1 MSQESTTDPQAPAG
15 ARSEESNEETTTGDA
30 PPMDTESSEV
40 APPNEMAGNRRD
52 IILETRPTLKPTLAR
67 LTVVLV
73 AGIALVG
80 YLFVKPTLLGPTERT
95 EIAANLLILLTVV
108 GAGRLA
114 FELYL
119 LTRTRYVITRESV
132 RREYSLLYKTF
143 SRELPLSK
151 LRSHE
156 LHRSRIEAVL
166 GVGTVGFLTGSI
178 ARSPAHLEFENVPH
192 PEQVRQQVRRQL
204 LDDDR

>member
-1 MSQESTTDPQAPAG
+1 MSHESTTDPQAPAG
-15 ARSEESNEETTTGDA
+15 ARAEESSEETTTGDD
-30 PPMDTESSEV
+30 PDMETGSSAA
-40 APPNEMAGNRRD
+40 APPNEASGDRRE
-52 IILETRPTLKPTLAR
+52 IILETRPTLKPALAR
-67 LTVVLV
+67 LTAVLV
-73 AGIALVG
+73 VGIALIG
-80 YLFVKPTLLGPTERT
+80 YLFANPTLLGTAERT
-95 EIAANLLILLTVV
+95 EIAANLLVLLTVV

-119 LTRTRYVITRESV
+119 LTRTRYVITRKSV

-156 LHRSRIEAVL
+156 LHRSRIETAL

-192 PEQVRQQVRRQL
+192 PEQVRRQVRHQL